1 MTRKMLQQDGRD
13 LRAEA
18 ADLPLALY
26 RSLGAVPA
34 FQPFLAD
41 LAHVLHAG
49 QAGIVFETRHGAHI
63 ETLRFAIPDDDAAAP
78 LPVDE
83 AEGRA
88 LALVVR
94 LQQDLDVTLWVRRSD
109 AADAPFGV
117 AERAV
122 LDGLSGELGTAC
134 RIFARYS
141 ASERERRV
149 YRKALDRLG
158 MGVLLVDA
166 SLRLMASNGV
176 GESLLG
182 SGAGLTLA
190 HGRLRLGTPAATQ
203 RLERAVGHATARQYD
218 PAGQHGEPLLIP
230 CAKAGPPLTAF
241 VFPGPQPFG
250 VVGVLMRSAVI
261 LVAEPGR
268 KSGIG
273 ADDIMPLFGLTRAEA
288 TLAIRLAD
296 GESVTEAAES
306 LGISRNTARA
316 QLNAVFQKTGAV
328 RQSELVRQI
337 LGSAA
342 VCVLAGRDAR
352 LPPATGERL
361 ALD

>member
-1 MTRKMLQQDGRD
+1 MLDQNGQD
-13 LRAEA
+13 LSAEA

-34 FQPFLAD
+34 FQPFLVD
-41 LAHVLHAG
+41 LARVLRAG
-49 QAGIVFETRHGAHI
+49 QAGIVFETRHGGHI
-63 ETLRFAIPDDDAAAP
+63 ETLRFAIPDDDTAAP
-78 LPVDE
+78 LPADV
-83 AEGRA
+83 AEGRT
-88 LALVVR
+88 LAIVVH
-94 LQQDLDVTLWVRRSD
+94 LTQDLDVTLWVHRSD
-109 AADAPFGV
+109 AADAPFNA

-122 LDGLSGELGTAC
+122 LDALSGELGTAC
-134 RIFARYS
+134 RIFGRYS

-158 MGVLLVDA
+158 MGVLVVDA
-166 SLRLMASNGV
+166 SMRLMAANGV
-176 GESLLG
+176 GEALLG
-182 SGAGLTLA
+182 SGDGLTLA
-190 HGRLRLGTPAATQ
+190 HGRLRLGTPEATQ
-203 RLERAVGHATARQYD
+203 RLEQTVGRATARQDD

-230 CAKAGPPLTAF
+230 GARLGPPLTAF
-241 VFPGPQPFG
+241 VFPGPQPFAFA
-250 VVGVLMRSAVI
+250 GVLRRSAII

-296 GESVTEAAES
+296 GETVTEAAEG
-306 LGISRNTARA
+306 LGISRNTARV
-316 QLNAVFQKTGAV
+316 QLNAIFQKTGAV

-342 VCVLAGRDAR
+342 ACVLAGRDAL